1 MPQDLDNPNSIAIG
15 TTTVNSVEFTGLSV
29 ASGVGKVKAA
39 ATSTMNNCTDKS
51 NYTVPG
57 VTLSD
62 RAIAAVID
70 GLNAGC
76 IYSFELQPVCGSTD
90 GNGDALSA
98 NTYTVDQCTKPSRI
112 SMANFDETTDT
123 LTLTAVT
130 LNDGFY
136 VDILATQTENC
147 TAGGSST
154 DLNVTTLPREFTSL
168 ETGCLYTIILN
179 PRCTTDG
186 GSNYLVGTPMEFEQ
200 CTSEK
205 NCLIHFL
212 PEKEDSSILTVNRV
226 NHKKQN
232 FSISPLHFH

>member
-1 MPQDLDNPNSIAIG
+1 MPHDLDNPNSIAIG

-29 ASGVGKVKAA
+29 ASGAGNVKAS

-76 IYSFELQPVCGSTD
+76 LYSFELQPVCESTD
-90 GNGDALSA
+90 GNGDAFSA

-112 SMANFDETTDT
+112 STANFDETTDT

-136 VDILATQTENC
+136 VDILATPTPEC
-147 TAGGSST
+147 TGGGSLT
-154 DLNVTTLPREFTSL
+154 AVPVTALPHKFTSM
-168 ETGCLYTIILN
+168 ETGCLYTFSLS
-179 PRCTTDG
+179 PRCTSDS

-205 NCLIHFL
+205 ICLIRLLF
-212 PEKEDSSILTVNRV
+212 EIGDS
-226 NHKKQN
+226 
-232 FSISPLHFH
+232 